1 MAGLGL
7 LVRFRI
13 FAQGGNAEMD
23 RISRQALLVFNEAM
37 KRVDEVYRSAV
48 KQYGMSEP

>member
-1 MAGLGL
+1 MM
-7 LVRFRI
+7 RI
-13 FAQGGNAEMD
+13 MQHAVQSAQGGNAEMD